1 MNNQTFLGNDGHSTM
16 MDHTSVD
23 PRRGGGAGFA
33 AASRALRVALLPLL
47 LAMTAGAC
55 HNLLSVDTP
64 AQIPA
69 TGLDVPKNATL
80 LVNGAIG
87 DFECAY
93 GAYVAL
99 SAVMAQEL
107 TDATQTAAR
116 WPYDRRN
123 VHSDDALYGTSGCE
137 SLGVYTPLSTAR
149 WSAESILQ
157 DLQGW
162 SDTDVPNR
170 QDLIATAAAYAGYSY
185 ILLGEGFCQVAINE
199 SAAMSSD
206 EVLDSA
212 VVRFTTA
219 IQAAQTAGDDSILNL
234 ARVGR
239 ARAYLDLNQGQSA
252 LADAQAVP
260 PDFVYNMTAS
270 GSTSRRFN
278 RVFAQSGTPPTGGSA
293 LSVADGYLNLAFD
306 GVPDPRVPFKDAG
319 YNAPEGT
326 HIYFQMKYTSLSD
339 PIPIASG
346 TEAQLIIAEVQGGQ
360 TAVNIINQLHQAA
373 GLPTFQST
381 DPQAIANQVI
391 EERAR
396 ELWLTGHR
404 YYDIRRLNLPLV
416 PAPGTAYRKGGV
428 YGDTRCWPL
437 PDVESLN
444 NPNIG

>member
-1 MNNQTFLGNDGHSTM
+1 MSYETIPGIPDHSM
-16 MDHTSVD
+16 MSKMPTTAD
-23 PRRGGGAGFA
+23 RRGHGGARIPAG
-33 AASRALRVALLPLL
+33 RALRVALLPLL
-47 LAMTAGAC
+47 LAVVAGGC

-80 LVNGAIG
+80 LVNGAVG

-99 SAVMAQEL
+99 SAVMAQEM

-123 VHSDDALYGTSGCE
+123 VHSDDALYGTSSCE

-170 QDLIATAAAYAGYSY
+170 QDLIAMAAAYAGYSY

-212 VVRFTTA
+212 IVRFTTA
-219 IQAAQTAGDDSILNL
+219 IQAAQTAGDDSLLNL

-260 PDFVYNMTAS
+260 AGFVYNMTAS

-278 RVFAQSGTPPTGGSA
+278 RVFAQSGTPPTGGDA
-293 LSVADGYLNLAFD
+293 LSVADGYLNLTFD
-306 GVPDPRVPFKDAG
+306 GVPDPRVPVKDAG

-326 HIYFQMKYTSLSD
+326 HIYFQMKYTSLGT

-373 GLPTFQST
+373 GLPPFQST
-381 DPQAIANQVI
+381 DPQAIADQVI
-391 EERAR
+391 QERAR
-396 ELWLTGHR
+396 ALWLTGHR

-437 PDVESLN
+437 PDVEKLN